1 MANPNPQHTPTD
13 GLGVAAYVQLSGSS
27 GSSVITNPSGGSTAH
42 GGSVQG
48 TNGQGIGATAGGS
61 GSATTA
67 PGFPNGQYALTLSV
81 SAAGGFASS
90 LAVTARLADVLNNTY
105 TPVGNIVTVSYNN
118 PSTDGDGDT
127 PAWYNP
133 SNFAGYSADIASV
146 SEATVSAGNEV
157 FTITALHPG
166 QAIIECQFPTFDNT
180 LGNGASGAV
189 DGGSPMQQNPVNMI
203 YAQVV
208 VTVIP

>member
-13 GLGVAAYVQLSGSS
+13 GLGVAAYITLSGSS
-27 GSSVITNPSGGSTAH
+27 GSSVIHNSSGGANQSN
-42 GGSVQG
+42 GN
-48 TNGQGIGATAGGS
+48 NGQGIGPGTAAS
-61 GSATTA
+61 GTKPVA
-67 PGFPNGQYALTLSV
+67 QYSLTLSV
-81 SAAGGFASS
+81 GAAGGFASS
-90 LAVTARLADVLNNTY
+90 LAVTAALKDVGNNAY

-133 SNFAGYSADIASV
+133 SNFSGYSADVASV
-146 SEATVSAGNEV
+146 SEASVSSGNEV
-157 FTITALHPG
+157 FTITALNPG

-180 LGNGASGAV
+180 LGNGATGAT
-189 DGGSPMQQNPVNMI
+189 DGGSPMQQNPTNMI